1 MLSYQIQFI
10 YYKNMRQA
18 EGPARLDLNRLLS
31 ALNGHI
37 LNVHH
42 LWDIEN
48 TTVVNSEW
56 INL

>member
-18 EGPARLDLNRLLS
+18 DGPERLDLNRLLS
-31 ALNGHI
+31 ALIGHI

-42 LWDIEN
+42 L
-48 TTVVNSEW
+48 
-56 INL
+56 